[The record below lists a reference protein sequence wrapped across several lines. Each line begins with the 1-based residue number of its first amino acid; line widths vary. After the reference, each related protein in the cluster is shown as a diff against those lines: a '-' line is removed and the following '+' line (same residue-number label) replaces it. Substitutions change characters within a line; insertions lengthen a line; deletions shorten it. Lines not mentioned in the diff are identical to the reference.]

1 MTTSVKLLEVEL
13 IECEICLKEVPITEA
28 TNPEATDYVVYFCG
42 LECYDKWMN
51 QDEKLEDRVGKS
63 GL

>member
-1 MTTSVKLLEVEL
+1 MTTSVKLVEVEL
-13 IECEICLKEVPITEA
+13 IECEICLREVPITEA
-28 TNPEATDYVVYFCG
+28 TSPEATDYVVYFCG

-51 QDEKLEDRVGKS
+51 QDEKS

>member
-1 MTTSVKLLEVEL
+1 MTTSVKLVEVEL
-13 IECEICLKEVPITEA
+13 IECEICLREVPITEA
-28 TNPEATDYVVYFCG
+28 TSPEAADYVVYFCG

-51 QDEKLEDRVGKS
+51 QDKKPEDQVGKS